1 VTERILVVGPSWV
14 GDMVMAQSLYI
25 SLQQRFQNALIDVI
39 APPWSLSIVAR
50 MKHVNRGI
58 ALPLSHGEFGFSTR
72 RKLGRSLRDDRYTRA
87 IVLPR
92 SWKAALLPFFARIPQ
107 RTGYRGEMRMGL
119 LNDIRVLDKS
129 VLTMTVQRYV
139 SLGLAS
145 ESPQPPVIPNPR
157 LTVDVDNQQRVI
169 EALGLESEQKAVA
182 LMPGAEYGPAK
193 QWPAKYFFSLAQM
206 LVKRGFQVWVLGS
219 EKEKRVG
226 DDIANSQPN
235 VYNLCGKTK
244 LEDVIDL
251 LAATRFAV
259 SNDSGL
265 MHVAAAVDIPIV
277 AIYGSS
283 SADFTPPLT
292 DKKYILSRDLECSPC
307 FERHCPLGHYRCL
320 KELRPGH
327 VLDTISSLMD

>member
-1 VTERILVVGPSWV
+1 
-14 GDMVMAQSLYI
+14 MVMAQSLYI
-25 SLQQRFQNALIDVI
+25 SLQQRFKNAVIDVI
-39 APPWSLSIVAR
+39 APPWSLPIVAR
-50 MKHVNRGI
+50 MNNVNRGI
-58 ALPLSHGEFGFSTR
+58 ALPLSHGEFGFSIR
-72 RKLGRSLRDDRYTRA
+72 RKLGHSLRDYGYTRT

-119 LNDIRVLDKS
+119 LNDIRVLDTS

-139 SLGLAS
+139 SLGFAP
-145 ESPQPPVIPNPR
+145 ESPQPPDIPDPR
-157 LTVDVDNQQRVI
+157 LTVDMENQRHVT
-169 EALGLESEQKAVA
+169 EALGLEREQKAVA

-193 QWPAKYFFSLAQM
+193 QWPAEYFLSLAQM
-206 LVKRGFQVWVLGS
+206 FVKKGFQVWVLGS
-219 EKEKRVG
+219 EKEKRLG
-226 DDIANSQPN
+226 EDIANNQAG
-235 VYNLCGKTK
+235 VYNLCGKTR

-251 LAATRFAV
+251 LAAARFAV

-265 MHVAAAVDIPIV
+265 MHVAAAVGIPVV

-292 DKKYILSRDLECSPC
+292 DKKYILSRGLECSPC

-320 KELRPGH
+320 KELRPGY
-327 VLDTISSLMD
+327 VLDTISSLMS